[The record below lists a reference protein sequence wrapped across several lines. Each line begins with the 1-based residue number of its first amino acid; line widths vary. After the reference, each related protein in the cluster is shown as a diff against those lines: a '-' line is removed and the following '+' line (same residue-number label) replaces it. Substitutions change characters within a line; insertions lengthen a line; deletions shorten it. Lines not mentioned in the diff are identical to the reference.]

1 MVFDGAGNAYLVWPI
16 MFSRSM
22 DNGRSWSHPQPY
34 GDPRLGRYGN
44 PDIAIDSAGVL
55 YMVYEFVPNREA
67 LYQLW
72 FMRSLD
78 HGETWGTPRPITN
91 TPRFTGWPKVEVDS
105 NGRLRVVWHDICNLH
120 NWNESPL
127 PGCSGPDLYH
137 LTSTDRGDTWTQQRI
152 VSGSA
157 PWTIHTAVDRAGA
170 FYAFWSFSPG
180 PGNPGGVYMY
190 KTADGGAT
198 WTATFLGPGNEKAA
212 AIDSDG
218 TVHVLVVSGPPDNLV
233 VNYRR
238 GAHRGTVWSD
248 SVVLTGIVGQ
258 SGYNPNWVTIGA
270 DPKNNVLMAYQSGV
284 SGNFEIYFS
293 RSPNGGKT
301 WLKPE
306 TSPILWTTRLSPIS
320 SWTPAPSSTSC
331 GMKWCRELSRCIT
344 AAGRCAAISVSSG
357 IFSECPGR
365 SNRHRAPGGS
375 RKRAPK
381 ATPNW
386 SGCG

>member
-1 MVFDGAGNAYLVWPI
+1 MARIFAALAFLAALPLAAQQWNPTLNFGGGWNNHDMVFDGARNAYLVWPI

-44 PDIAIDSAGVL
+44 PDLAIDSAGVL
-55 YMVYEFVPNREA
+55 YLVYEFMPNGA
-67 LYQLW
+67 TLYQLW

-78 HGETWGTPRPITN
+78 RGQTWSAPRQISN
-91 TPRFTGWPKVEVDS
+91 TARFTGWPKVEVDS
-105 NGRLRVVWHDICNLH
+105 NGRLHVVWHDICNLH
-120 NWNESPL
+120 NWSDPPL
-127 PGCSGPDLYH
+127 PGCSGADLYH
-137 LTSTDRGDTWTQQRI
+137 LTSTDRGDTWTQQWI
-152 VSGSA
+152 VSGRS
-157 PWTIHTAVDRAGA
+157 PWTIHTAVDRAGG

-198 WTATFLGPGNEKAA
+198 WTATFLGPGNESAA

-218 TVHVLVVSGPPDNLV
+218 TVHVLFVSGPPDNLV

-238 GAHRGTVWSD
+238 GAHGGTVWSD

-301 WLKPE
+301 WLKSE
-306 TSPILWTTRLSPIS
+306 NIS
-320 SWTPAPSSTSC
+320 NTLDYSLEPDLFVDS
-331 GMKWCRELSRCIT
+331 G
-344 AAGRCAAISVSSG
+344 SVVHLVWN
-357 IFSECPGR
+357 EVVPGAFQVHYR
-365 SNRHRAPGGS
+365 RGPMRGN
-375 RKRAPK
+375 
-381 ATPNW
+381 
-386 SGCG
+386 